1 MAAECSQRPQ
11 HGGDGI
17 DGNSIIRLRVLA
29 ASTGTCYPI
38 SLHPNELS
46 VANIRRRLSTALP
59 INDQILLMGPP
70 YKVPKDSTLRT
81 KETLLA
87 LRLGDEE
94 DTFEDSISN
103 KSSGDSSDQRQ
114 QYSILGPTERSG
126 SKRLFLFS
134 KRALSEGAPEP
145 PICTLDPSPDPLTMP
160 TLSDMPTPPPA
171 VPSESK
177 ATPLRMALEV
187 YERQFMLDMAKGR
200 TYADGADLRL
210 AACRKCVSEQAVI
223 AYALRAAVSN
233 LADHRAG
240 ASRER
245 SEFRSEFMDAES
257 SHYML
262 FKKFEARLS
271 WSGESVEG
279 ERESGT
285 QSTIGPTSGIKSDS
299 LGNIPLHPSLVSAAR
314 SAGRVMES
322 LLDAV
327 PLERERAWAGKCQ
340 SARERLATSFQEL
353 DSAFASALGTSVSWN
368 DEVQG
373 DLNCEEA
380 IKSLFAEVE
389 EVGVRI
395 RNAQAERLAILT
407 SNHTKATMIVSTA
420 IKNELDSERSLA
432 ANSAFPDL
440 EVLAKSSSNIIPSME
455 SDDFILAELS
465 KRVADAKTEAMKRMR
480 LRLRKISISQSAIA
494 RANSSVTVLRH
505 ALMQHKTDMEHLEHV
520 VQLPA
525 SYRDFIAEIR
535 RRRAYCVAFVSNAAA
550 MLEQLNRMRA
560 DEVKLREK
568 FLRGSGRHLMP
579 AFFEIF
585 APTLATSP
593 PFFSPQLPDM
603 VELDSLPDVG
613 DEFSRTSLFSF
624 GNTGSGNENAAANSA
639 STLTDCPS
647 MQHAPSS
654 SKNDM
659 EVENASD
666 FPEEPKIN
674 ENDDEAPHLIVSA
687 DDNSAHSDV
696 MMNAVYQE
704 ESAARMAENRANH
717 AVLAYENATLRQ
729 ALERA
734 GGQLPPSY
742 LEQKR
747 IDTKQILS
755 EESQKV
761 STLEAELIALK
772 AELQKSQKEADELKK
787 IQSEYN
793 MKSITTTTRND
804 KISHTSFNVGDV
816 GLFMPTGR
824 GKEGKRIYLAFH
836 TSCPHRYL
844 SYDSVEGAPDYVL
857 GRIIY
862 QEERIAGVV
871 GTDANPYGL
880 HAGTKFWVL
889 TVETLKKG

>member
-1 MAAECSQRPQ
+1 
-11 HGGDGI
+11 
-17 DGNSIIRLRVLA
+17 
-29 ASTGTCYPI
+29 
-38 SLHPNELS
+38 
-46 VANIRRRLSTALP
+46 
-59 INDQILLMGPP
+59 MGPP

-81 KETLLA
+81 NETLSA

-94 DTFEDSISN
+94 DNFEESPIT
-103 KSSGDSSDQRQ
+103 KSTGGSSDQKQ
-114 QYSILGPTERSG
+114 QHSILGPTERSG

-145 PICTLDPSPDPLTMP
+145 PICVLDPSPDPLTMP
-160 TLSDMPTPPPA
+160 ALSDMPTPPPA

-245 SEFRSEFMDAES
+245 NQFRSEFMDAES
-257 SHYML
+257 SHSML
-262 FKKFEARLS
+262 LRKFEARLS
-271 WSGESVEG
+271 WKGESVEG
-279 ERESGT
+279 DRESGA
-285 QSTIGPTSGIKSDS
+285 QSTLGATGGNKSDS
-299 LGNIPLHPSLVSAAR
+299 LGNIALHPSLVSAAR

-340 SARERLATSFQEL
+340 IAHERLATSFQEL
-353 DSAFASALGTSVSWN
+353 DSAFASALGTSTSWN
-368 DEVQG
+368 DEIQG

-380 IKSLFAEVE
+380 VKKLFAEVE

-395 RNAQAERLAILT
+395 RDSQAERLAILT
-407 SNHTKATMIVSTA
+407 SNHTKATMIVSAA
-420 IKNELDSERSLA
+420 IKHELDSEGGPG

-440 EVLAKSSSNIIPSME
+440 ESLTKSSSNIIPSME

-505 ALMQHKTDMEHLEHV
+505 ALAQQKTDMEHLEHV
-520 VQLPA
+520 VELPA

-535 RRRAYCVAFVSNAAA
+535 RRRAYCVAFVSNASALLERLNA
-550 MLEQLNRMRA
+550 MRT
-560 DEVKLREK
+560 DEVKMREK
-568 FLRGSGRHLMP
+568 FLKGPGRHLMP

-613 DEFSRTSLFSF
+613 ENSSRSSLLSS
-624 GNTGSGNENAAANSA
+624 GNTGSGNENAPANSS
-639 STLTDCPS
+639 STLTDCQS

-659 EVENASD
+659 DIENTSD
-666 FPEEPKIN
+666 VPNESRNN

-687 DDNSAHSDV
+687 DDNSAHGDV
-696 MMNAVYQE
+696 IMNNVYQE
-704 ESAARMAENRANH
+704 DSAARIAENRANH
-717 AVLAYENATLRQ
+717 AILAYENATLRQ

-734 GGQLPPSY
+734 GGKLPPSY
-742 LEQKR
+742 LDDKHS
-747 IDTKQILS
+747 DTNQTFS
-755 EESQKV
+755 EASQKI
-761 STLEAELIALK
+761 SSLEAEMLALK
-772 AELQKSQKEADELKK
+772 AELEKSKNEATELKK
-787 IQSEYN
+787 ILSGSK
-793 MKSITTTTRND
+793 MKSTITTPRDD

-824 GKEGKRIYLAFH
+824 SKEGKRIYLAFH
-836 TSCPHRYL
+836 TNCPHRYL
-844 SYDSVEGAPDYVL
+844 SYDSIDGAPDYVL

-862 QEERIAGVV
+862 QEERVAGAV

-880 HAGTKFWVL
+880 HTGTKFWIL